1 MKWADSTYVGDFKD
15 GLAHGRGKVTFDDG
29 STYEGDWLDDKKH
42 GKGKYIY
49 NDGSMYEGDWL
60 DDQRHGQG
68 KVTYDDGSTYE
79 GDFKDDKKH
88 GKGKYTYND
97 GSTYEGDW
105 LDGKKH
111 GTGIRTYNDGSTY
124 EGEWEHDKK
133 HGKGKY
139 TYPDDKFYEGDWL
152 SDQRHG
158 QGKVTYDNDDV
169 YEGEW
174 DHDVIHGQGKYA
186 YANGNLYEGE
196 FKNDE
201 INGQGKMTYADGSTY
216 EGEWLNGIRHGT
228 GIQRYNDGSVYN
240 GLWNNGIENPLFV
253 DGVLADN
260 EEYDPDSL
268 RPVVFPIASIELPY
282 GQTGYDMFDL
292 EDKKIWHELQKPNSF
307 VIGMNGTYHVT
318 SIVNIA
324 MQMNDKNNI
333 KYECTREYPVPD
345 GHPRFSLD
353 ADVNKAVPYLSMN
366 SVCMIQ
372 GLVPLFE
379 LWSAIQS
386 GHNAYQ
392 LVPIK
397 KIEFIASHHTAY
409 QYGTWI
415 SSDHCQRGAPQQ
427 VYALVMLDV
436 QFNLRDKSAHKI
448 QNAMRGRKA
457 RKTVRRERREP
468 ERGESRKRLKTS

>member
-1 MKWADSTYVGDFKD
+1 MYVYAYYFNFSKMKHKTRKGCKSTRMKTRRIRIQHGGIRINHRTTGEFGEYEGYIDKDGQPQGHGKMKWADSTYVGDFKD

-29 STYEGDWLDDKKH
+29 STYEGDWLD
-42 GKGKYIY
+42 
-49 NDGSMYEGDWL
+49 
-60 DDQRHGQG
+60 
-68 KVTYDDGSTYE
+68 
-79 GDFKDDKKH
+79 
-88 GKGKYTYND
+88 
-97 GSTYEGDW
+97 
-105 LDGKKH
+105 
-111 GTGIRTYNDGSTY
+111 
-124 EGEWEHDKK
+124 DKK